1 MQNNRPEEL
10 GQWEDSAGALP
21 PSLCCLS
28 TVILLC
34 ISASRTAAPFAPP
47 PQGLLERNML
57 RSRTWHLAAKTRK
70 MVINDEF
77 HRIWPISEPNAREK
91 HGESDFRVQFC
102 LAGQF
107 GAQLG
112 PLGGS
117 LGVLF
122 SPYMEG
128 THNYGF

>member
-1 MQNNRPEEL
+1 MGVWWGRVGGLRNPKKCRI
-10 GQWEDSAGALP
+10 LP
-21 PSLCCLS
+21 
-28 TVILLC
+28 
-34 ISASRTAAPFAPP
+34 
-47 PQGLLERNML
+47 
-57 RSRTWHLAAKTRK
+57 
-70 MVINDEF
+70 EF

-91 HGESDFRVQFC
+91 HGESDFRVQLA

-122 SPYMEG
+122 SLYMEG
-128 THNYGF
+128 THNYRF